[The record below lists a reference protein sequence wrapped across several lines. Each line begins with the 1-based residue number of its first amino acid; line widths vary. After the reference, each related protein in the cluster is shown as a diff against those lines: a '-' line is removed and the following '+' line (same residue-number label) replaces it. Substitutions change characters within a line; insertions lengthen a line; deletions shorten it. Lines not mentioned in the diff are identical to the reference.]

1 MAEHAV
7 EYEDDDELS
16 FHHQVPHIFRDVDW
30 NDVAALIDRLDSGP
44 MSEPA
49 RHLAQQHKQTIL
61 FKRRQLANEKLV
73 MRPSFKGYSFH
84 TYPAREFERKSS
96 EYLQQRGDTYRL
108 VQNINT
114 VSPDV
119 SQQCLTDIVR
129 RVETTLKELLCCK
142 LITDQQYAWMHPS
155 RSDVRLNYLCFVPDT
170 QKEGVPLEPIVICK
184 DGPTV
189 AISRYLSHVLCSILD
204 QTIGCKT
211 FTNESDVV
219 LALESYRQQGHLRP
233 TALFATFNIHHVCT
247 MFPHE
252 VTINALEEL
261 LEAQGSEQQTRGLTN
276 ETIARLV
283 RLVLKNQFFV
293 YQNQLYRQTIGSGS
307 GSLVTLPLACIYLFH
322 CLPGLITALSNSKHE
337 LLARCRDDLLL
348 TWNGSIDQLRSLFNT
363 PIRISPSM
371 GTTVHFLDVELS
383 HVNGVLHTK
392 LHRDPVTNES
402 ELRDRFAYQ
411 TGNLS
416 RLFQA
421 AFIDAVC
428 CHSTEI
434 DFHQEVRYVTH
445 TYVSAGFSTASIKQ
459 CIQQFDRQFDVGEM
473 RHGMR
478 VVPYDK
484 LRQRV
489 FEHHQQQQVLKKEA
503 VPMLPRTDRPLTMND
518 YLVDTKHSRQLLI
531 LPESERSKKCA
542 S

>member
-1 MAEHAV
+1 MT

-49 RHLAQQHKQTIL
+49 RHLAQQQKQTIL
-61 FKRRQLANEKLV
+61 FKRRQLVNEKLV

-96 EYLQQRGDTYRL
+96 EYLEQREDTYRL
-108 VQNINT
+108 VQNINAT
-114 VSPDV
+114 SPNV

-129 RVETTLKELLCCK
+129 RVETTLQELLCCK
-142 LITDQQYAWMHPS
+142 LITDQQYAWMQPR
-155 RSDVRLNYLCFVPDT
+155 RSDIRLNYLCFVPDT
-170 QKEGVPLEPIVICK
+170 YKEGVPLEPIVICK
-184 DGPTV
+184 DGPSV
-189 AISRYLSHVLCSILD
+189 AISRYLSDVLWSILD

-211 FTNESDVV
+211 LTNESDAV

-233 TALFATFNIHHVCT
+233 TTLFATFNVHHLCT

-261 LEAQGSEQQTRGLTN
+261 LEAHGSEQQTCGLTN
-276 ETIARLV
+276 ETIVRLV

-293 YQNQLYRQTIGSGS
+293 YQNQVYRQTIGGGS

-322 CLPGLITALSNSKHE
+322 RLPGLITGLSNSKHE
-337 LLARCRDDLLL
+337 LLARCRDDLFL
-348 TWNGSIDQLRSLFNT
+348 TWNGSIDQLCSLLDA

-392 LHRDPVTNES
+392 LHRDPVTKES
-402 ELRDRFAYQ
+402 ELRCRLAYQ
-411 TGNLS
+411 TDHLS

-421 AFIDAVC
+421 AFIDTVC
-428 CHSTEI
+428 GNSAEI
-434 DFHQEVRYVTH
+434 DFHQEARYITQ

-459 CIQQFDRQFDVGEM
+459 CIQQFHRQFDVGEM
-473 RHGMR
+473 RDGTR

-484 LRQRV
+484 LRQCV
-489 FEHHQQQQVLKKEA
+489 LKHHQQQQVLKKET

-518 YLVDTKHSRQLLI
+518 YLVDTKPSRQLLM
-531 LPESERSKKCA
+531 LSESERNKKCA